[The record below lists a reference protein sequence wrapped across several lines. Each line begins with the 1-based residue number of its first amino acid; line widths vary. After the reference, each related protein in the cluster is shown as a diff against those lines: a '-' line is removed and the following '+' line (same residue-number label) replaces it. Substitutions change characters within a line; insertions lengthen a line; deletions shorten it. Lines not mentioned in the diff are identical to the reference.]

1 MAFLEVENI
10 RASFGRTT
18 VLKGVSFRVDRGEF
32 VALIGPNGA
41 GKTTILRAAA
51 GLLAC
56 EGAVRLDGR
65 AIGDMSLAQR
75 ARLVSYLPQGRV
87 AHWPMTVR
95 DIVALG
101 RLPHRSAL
109 TRVTDEDLAAIER
122 AIMAAELEKLAE
134 RRVDMLSEGE
144 RARVMMARALA
155 QAAPILLADE
165 PTAALDPYH
174 QLQIMELLRAEAQR
188 GAAVI
193 AVLHD
198 LGLAGQFAG
207 RVILAANGS
216 VEADGPPGEVLTP
229 GRLEAVYRIRLSAGK
244 GELAPR
250 WARVI

>member
-1 MAFLEVENI
+1 MAFLEVENL
-10 RASFGRTT
+10 RASFGGAPILR
-18 VLKGVSFRVDRGEF
+18 GVTFAVDHGEF

-51 GLLAC
+51 GLLDC

-65 AIGDMSLAQR
+65 PVASASLAQR

-95 DIVALG
+95 DIVTLG

-109 TRVTDEDLAAIER
+109 ARMSKEDQAAIDR
-122 AIMAAELEKLAE
+122 AMAAAELEQLAG
-134 RRVDMLSEGE
+134 RRIDMLSEGE

-155 QAAPILLADE
+155 QTAPLLLADE

-198 LGLAGQFAG
+198 LGLAEQFAG
-207 RVILAANGS
+207 RVILAAGGA
-216 VEADGPPGEVLTP
+216 VVADGPPAEVLTP
-229 GRLEAVYRIRLSAGK
+229 ERLEAVYRIRWNGFSG
-244 GELAPR
+244 GLAPR
-250 WARVI
+250 WTRAV